1 MNQRRLTV
9 GDQGFLGLSRR
20 WEHPKKTDDDCVL
33 AMGGPLFQEVKAP
46 SEVVAMVAN
55 HGGGLV
61 RELEECKCT

>member
-1 MNQRRLTV
+1 M
-9 GDQGFLGLSRR
+9 GLSRR

-61 RELEECKCT
+61 GELEECKCT